1 MPETLTES
9 FCERCGTRYTFESAA
24 PKGKRLGKIKVLSK
38 GFVNFVSNDDRSL
51 DEAFA
56 EARSDEQREQTS
68 QQLDAFHQTFQFCM
82 SCRQYTCANCWN
94 EVESRCLSCA
104 PQFGADNLSF
114 PAAAEPLA
122 RILSQTEPE
131 PLAANGHLNG
141 GTGLAT
147 PAPVTPP
154 EESAWPTSDRA
165 RDGDPSALPWPGL
178 PALPAV
184 AGPSVD
190 EPSVEA
196 AVEAPTA
203 GVEAI
208 SDALEV
214 AAAEIAPVEAEPVP
228 EVLAQEDIVDED
240 VALAVAAAER
250 ARHAAAEAEAQAERQ
265 RLAAEEA
272 DAERQRLAA
281 EEADAERQRL
291 AAEEAEAEQ
300 ARQAVAQMEAERQRL
315 AAEEAAQR
323 EREVAAAAES
333 ERQRQSADEE
343 AQRARQAAVEA
354 EALRQRLAVEAEL
367 QREREAA
374 AAAERQREAERL
386 AAAAELSPPPAP
398 REDRVETPTWQI
410 VAPEVA
416 PTPDSDLLD
425 VPPTTLAP
433 QPSMPAR
440 PAATNGG
447 VQPTN
452 GAAGAVNGAPTPPTG
467 ASEWPS
473 PANTPPPQW
482 PMPKPVAP
490 QWPVGQGTSR
500 GANDDLWAASSQ
512 DVLGKAGSGVQP
524 CTSCGL
530 PLSATAR
537 FCRRCGTQ
545 QH

>member
-1 MPETLTES
+1 
-9 FCERCGTRYTFESAA
+9 
-24 PKGKRLGKIKVLSK
+24 
-38 GFVNFVSNDDRSL
+38 
-51 DEAFA
+51 
-56 EARSDEQREQTS
+56 
-68 QQLDAFHQTFQFCM
+68 M

-94 EVESRCLSCA
+94 EIESRCLSCA
-104 PQFGADNLSF
+104 PLGSDNLSF
-114 PAAAEPLA
+114 PATAEPLA
-122 RILSQTEPE
+122 RILGQTEPE

-141 GTGLAT
+141 DTGLAA
-147 PAPVTPP
+147 PAQPTPP
-154 EESAWPTSDRA
+154 EASAWPTSDRA
-165 RDGDPSALPWPGL
+165 RDEDPWPGL

-184 AGPSVD
+184 AGQPVD

-196 AVEAPTA
+196 VVEASTA
-203 GVEAI
+203 GAEAV
-208 SDALEV
+208 SDAPE
-214 AAAEIAPVEAEPVP
+214 ATAAEIAPVEAAPVP
-228 EVLAQEDIVDED
+228 EVVAQDDIVDED
-240 VALAVAAAER
+240 VALAVAAAEL
-250 ARHAAAEAEAQAERQ
+250 ARHAAAEADTERQ

-272 DAERQRLAA
+272 E
-281 EEADAERQRL
+281 AERQRL

-300 ARQAVAQMEAERQRL
+300 ARQAVAQAEAERQRL

-323 EREVAAAAES
+323 EREVAAAAEA

-367 QREREAA
+367 QHEREAA
-374 AAAERQREAERL
+374 AAADREREAESL
-386 AAAAELSPPPAP
+386 AAAAELSPPPSAP
-398 REDRVETPTWQI
+398 RDDRVETPTWQI
-410 VAPEVA
+410 VAPEIA
-416 PTPDSDLLD
+416 PTPDSGLLD

-433 QPSMPAR
+433 QPAIPVR

-447 VQPTN
+447 VQATN
-452 GAAGAVNGAPTPPTG
+452 GAGGAVNGAPAPPAG

-482 PMPKPVAP
+482 PMPKTVAP